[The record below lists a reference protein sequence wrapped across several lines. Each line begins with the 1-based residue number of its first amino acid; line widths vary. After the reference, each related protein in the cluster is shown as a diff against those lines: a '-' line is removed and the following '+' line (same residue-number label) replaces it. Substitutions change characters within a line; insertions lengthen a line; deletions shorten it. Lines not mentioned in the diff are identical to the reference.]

1 MGGSPHPKEPET
13 AAETRCAAGHPGAK
27 WTRLCELPSRQTKQG
42 HTIGHMTTGPT
53 REENKSGRPP
63 TAGPG
68 ADRWV
73 QRQEAGS
80 SDQTTPKQET
90 AGKPSIKPCSLKS
103 PADGPSRSPGA
114 ASSAQSCGCRA
125 RRRPA
130 PAQGNSS
137 TRRTLDLEQLLVQ
150 KLKVSTWRVPEEAG
164 ARGWPAGKPA
174 TAHLPSP

>member
-1 MGGSPHPKEPET
+1 MRSRSSQSKVD
-13 AAETRCAAGHPGAK
+13 
-27 WTRLCELPSRQTKQG
+27 TRLCELPSRQTKQG

-53 REENKSGRPP
+53 REENKSGRLP

-80 SDQTTPKQET
+80 SDQTIPKQET
-90 AGKPSIKPCSLKS
+90 AGKPAQHQTLQCLKS
-103 PADGPSRSPGA
+103 PAGGPSRSPAA
-114 ASSAQSCGCRA
+114 ASSAQPCGCRA

-130 PAQGNSS
+130 PAQGDGS
-137 TRRTLDLEQLLVQ
+137 TRRSLDLEDLLVQ
-150 KLKVSTWRVPEEAG
+150 KPKVSTRRVPEEAD

-174 TAHLPSP
+174 TAPLPSP

>member
-1 MGGSPHPKEPET
+1 MHSRSSRSKVD
-13 AAETRCAAGHPGAK
+13 
-27 WTRLCELPSRQTKQG
+27 TRLCELPSRQTKQG

-53 REENKSGRPP
+53 REENKSGRLP

-90 AGKPSIKPCSLKS
+90 AGKPSIKPCGLKS

-130 PAQGNSS
+130 PAQGDSS
-137 TRRTLDLEQLLVQ
+137 TRRTLDLEELLVQ
-150 KLKVSTWRVPEEAG
+150 KPKASTRRVRRKQTHGAG
-164 ARGWPAGKPA
+164 LLGSQRRL
-174 TAHLPSP
+174 TCLPRDDTSLERPV